1 MALNPAIPS
10 LFLELIVMG
19 KERSAALHERVAAS
33 MHREKTA
40 RSRSIIAGDRAK
52 TVNDN
57 TPPFLLLLLLLL
69 LDERAMRGACA
80 FIPFP
85 ITALCCGLDRCAGSW
100 LWTC

>member
-1 MALNPAIPS
+1 MAKNPAIPS
-10 LFLELIVMG
+10 LFHDLVVLG
-19 KERSAALHERVAAS
+19 KGSRAALHERVAAS

-40 RSRSIIAGDRAK
+40 RSQSIIAEDRAK
-52 TVNDN
+52 RLNDN

-80 FIPFP
+80 FTAFP
-85 ITALCCGLDRCAGSW
+85 ITALRCGLDRCAGSW